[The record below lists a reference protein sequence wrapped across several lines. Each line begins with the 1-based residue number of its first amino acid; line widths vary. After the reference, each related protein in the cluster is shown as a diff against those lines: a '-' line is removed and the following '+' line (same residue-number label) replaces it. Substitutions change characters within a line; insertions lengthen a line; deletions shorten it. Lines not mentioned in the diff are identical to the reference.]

1 MNNKLI
7 WIVIGAVIVVAGAF
21 VLVNNNA
28 GKNQE
33 QTTEN
38 QTANPTQAEQA
49 KQPQQSAVTVT
60 SSGFDPATITVA
72 PGTQVVWT
80 NTSGV
85 DVTVSSDAH
94 PTHLLFP
101 FLNLGN
107 FSDGS
112 SVSVVFEKAGTY
124 TYHNHFNA
132 SQKGTI
138 LVQ

>member
-33 QTTEN
+33 QTTKN
-38 QTANPTQAEQA
+38 QTASPTQAKQAEQP
-49 KQPQQSAVTVT
+49 KQSAVTVT

>member
-7 WIVIGAVIVVAGAF
+7 WIVIGVVIVVAGAF

-38 QTANPTQAEQA
+38 QTASPTQAEQTE
-49 KQPQQSAVTVT
+49 QPKQSAVTVT

-124 TYHNHFNA
+124 TYHNHLNP